1 MKDNMI
7 GEAIK
12 ARRKALGINQ
22 RTLAMLAE
30 VSVNTIVGMEKGTT
44 QPSLATVTKVLDTL
58 GLQLKVELKE

>member
-1 MKDNMI
+1 MKDNII

-12 ARRKALGINQ
+12 SRRKVLGINQ

-44 QPSLATVTKVLDTL
+44 QPSLSTVEKVLDTL
-58 GLQLKVELKE
+58 GLQLKVEIKD